1 MYKRI
6 QVWACATNFKR
17 PFKDPATYFDRT
29 YAMMLGNCYAYS
41 NDRNSPPRRII
52 PLDDPNTQDSY
63 WKHMNGR
70 NAWKDDTNQYRF
82 GNVFAELGST
92 LHYDSISDRIIYG
105 APGAWNWTGTA
116 IMYVYSTSRNTLDNE
131 IYFSNY
137 QCLLNFTIFFST
149 DVRGYNP
156 TRAQPVGKNEPKM
169 YDYSGYAIT
178 SGINRKRIMMM
189 MYN

>member
-1 MYKRI
+1 MLLLSYTTLIYMYMRI

-41 NDRNSPPRRII
+41 NDRNSRPRRII

-92 LHYDSISDRIIYG
+92 LHFDSISDRIIFG

-116 IMYVYSTSRNTLDNE
+116 IMYVYSTSQNSLDDE
-131 IYFSNY
+131 I
-137 QCLLNFTIFFST
+137 LLF
-149 DVRGYNP
+149 
-156 TRAQPVGKNEPKM
+156 
-169 YDYSGYAIT
+169 
-178 SGINRKRIMMM
+178 
-189 MYN
+189 

>member
-1 MYKRI
+1 MYIRI

-41 NDRNSPPRRII
+41 NDRNSPPRRTI

-116 IMYVYSTSRNTLDNE
+116 IMYVYSMSRNTLDDDLSIFLIFN
-131 IYFSNY
+131 IFKITQFSSERM
-137 QCLLNFTIFFST
+137 QEDIILLEHN
-149 DVRGYNP
+149 
-156 TRAQPVGKNEPKM
+156 QLLKM
-169 YDYSGYAIT
+169 SRRCMIIQDT
-178 SGINRKRIMMM
+178 L
-189 MYN
+189 